1 MSTAL
6 LVTLTVVEIV
16 ALVVVLALFVILITR
31 RLRSL
36 ANTLGEVSGGVVGAI
51 QGDVFLIGAGAAILN
66 RKLNA
71 IAGALPAIAE
81 KAESLPLQQ
90 TQAQA
95 SQQQTQAQTSQQQTQ
110 AQTSQ
115 QTQEAPTSGT
125 DWRPAVSQD
134 PAIRRR

>member
-36 ANTLGEVSGGVVGAI
+36 ANTLGQVSGEVVGAI

-90 TQAQA
+90 AQARAPQQQTQAQA
-95 SQQQTQAQTSQQQTQ
+95 SQQTQA
-110 AQTSQ
+110 
-115 QTQEAPTSGT
+115 APTSGT

-134 PAIRRR
+134 PAIKRR

>member
-1 MSTAL
+1 MSTEL

-31 RLRSL
+31 RLHSIADAL
-36 ANTLGEVSGGVVGAI
+36 EHVSGGIIRAI
-51 QGDVFLIGAGAAILN
+51 QGDVFLVGAGAAILN

-71 IAGALPAIAE
+71 IAGMLPAIAE

-90 TQAQA
+90 TP
-95 SQQQTQAQTSQQQTQ
+95 

-115 QTQEAPTSGT
+115 QTQAQASGT
-125 DWRPAVSQD
+125 DWRPAVGQD
-134 PAIRRR
+134 PIIRRR